1 MLRNRWIA
9 PAAILAML
17 LLGLAAY
24 SRLPAQVPSHW
35 NISGQVDG
43 TMSRLGTLLFL
54 PGLSAAIWLLLL
66 ALPKIDPLRKSYP
79 AFDGT
84 LRLFINLIVLFM
96 AVVYGMLLAAGLGWR
111 AEVPRAIMACVGI
124 LFAALGNEMGRLKP
138 NWFVGIRTPWT
149 LADPE
154 VWRRTHRVGG
164 RVFVAAGLLIA
175 ASGLLLPLELAGVLV
190 VVAALGIVA
199 FSFGYSYLL
208 WRRRI
213 TT

>member
-1 MLRNRWIA
+1 MRTRWVA
-9 PAAILAML
+9 PGAILAML
-17 LLGLAAY
+17 LVGLAAY
-24 SRLPAQVPSHW
+24 PRLPEQVPSHW

-54 PGLSAAIWLLLL
+54 PVLSLALWLVLL
-66 ALPKIDPLRKSYP
+66 ALPRIDPLRKSYSS
-79 AFDGT
+79 FDST
-84 LRLFINLIVLFM
+84 LRLFTNLIVVFM
-96 AVVYGMLLAAGLGWR
+96 ALLYAALLAAGLGWHF
-111 AEVPRAIMACVGI
+111 EMPRLIMVGVG
-124 LFAALGNEMGRLKP
+124 LLLAALGNELGRLKP

-149 LADPE
+149 LADSE

-175 ASGLLLPLELAGVLV
+175 VGGLLLPLSLAGYLVISATLAIVL
-190 VVAALGIVA
+190 

-213 TT
+213 AT